1 MITATL
7 TLKYPKAEFLEYCM
21 EHRVK
26 PDIDLLRS
34 WLIERAINDNA
45 ADNLNLIRSDHD
57 QEWYAALS

>member
-7 TLKYPKAEFLEYCM
+7 TLKYPKAEFIEYCL

-34 WLIERAINDNA
+34 WLIERAISDNA
-45 ADNLNLIRSDHD
+45 ADNLDLIRSDHD